1 VVLIDKDKRR
11 INRKMDRQHRA
22 NNPSNYQNN
31 GTIKKGKR
39 NGFTPIAIYI
49 LVQSTENGRE
59 GSKK

>member
-1 VVLIDKDKRR
+1 
-11 INRKMDRQHRA
+11 MDRQHRA